1 MTDVPR
7 GFHPPP
13 GGGIWIGTDFQIAP
27 DERGI
32 ALCGACR
39 RLGACRLG
47 VASKAVDDDGRVF
60 ATLQCPG
67 SEEGGPGF
75 AHGGWTAGVFNEIC
89 GHLPLWRGVVAITA
103 SLQIEFERPVPIE
116 RPLHGHAVV
125 VEHDAGTWRIKGE
138 LQLASTGEPLA
149 RAEGLWIEREAA
161 QHLDDTRAWLREQDA
176 LETLR
181 RLPGAEPD

>member
-1 MTDVPR
+1 MAEEPR

-27 DERGI
+27 DEHGI

-39 RLGACRLG
+39 RSGTCRLG
-47 VASKAVDDDGRVF
+47 ITSKDVGDDGRVH

-75 AHGGWTAGVFNEIC
+75 AHGGWTAGVFNEIF
-89 GHLPLWRGVVAITA
+89 GHLPLWRDVVAVTA
-103 SLQIEFERPVPIE
+103 SLNIEFVKPVPIE
-116 RPLHGHAVV
+116 RPLLGYAGV
-125 VEHDAGTWRIKGE
+125 VEHNDDTWHIAGE
-138 LQLASTGEPLA
+138 LQLASTAQVLA
-149 RAEGLWIEREAA
+149 RAEGVWVEREAA
-161 QHLDDTRAWLREQDA
+161 QHLDDARAWLMEQDA

>member
-1 MTDVPR
+1 MADEPR

-27 DERGI
+27 DENGV

-39 RLGACRLG
+39 RSGACRLG
-47 VASKAVDDDGRVF
+47 ITSKEIGDDGRVY

-67 SEEGGPGF
+67 SEEGGPGC
-75 AHGGWTAGVFNEIC
+75 AHGGWTAGVFNEIF
-89 GHLPLWRGVVAITA
+89 GHLPLWRDVVAITA
-103 SLQIEFERPVPIE
+103 SLQIEFVKPVPIE
-116 RPLHGHAVV
+116 RPLNGFAEVV
-125 VEHDAGTWRIKGE
+125 DHDADKWRIKGE
-138 LQLASTGEPLA
+138 LQLASTAQLLA
-149 RAEGLWIEREAA
+149 RAEGLWIERETA
-161 QHLDDTRAWLREQDA
+161 QHLDDTRAWLMEQDA